1 MAKTASEVLT
11 AAHGRLGYNGGGT
24 PDAPITTFGE
34 WFGWQTQWCAIF
46 VSWCLAAAD
55 VERLGRWAKGED
67 FCPAWVDSFKTNDR
81 WRTADPQ
88 PGDLV
93 FYSWNLDGVANH
105 VGLVE
110 SVTAAG
116 SIVTIEG
123 NTDERGGGSGGKVMR
138 HVRRA
143 NIAGFGHP
151 DYVTLVRD
159 PKTAPGFPVPV
170 VMRPI
175 VDEYAPP
182 EGGAVLVAD
191 NGDTYAFGAARYPG
205 PQSRRSHDPYQFE
218 PVVDELTL
226 PTGGILLLATSG
238 AVYALLGAPY
248 QGAANGKDYFRG
260 RTAARLELTS
270 DGRYAIVATSGERYG
285 PGF

>member
-123 NTDERGGGSGGKVMR
+123 NTDDPTIAAYVDGNCC
-138 HVRRA
+138 RRK
-143 NIAGFGHP
+143 HRTT
-151 DYVTLVRD
+151 DYVL
-159 PKTAPGFPVPV
+159 GYG
-170 VMRPI
+170 I
-175 VDEYAPP
+175 PP
-182 EGGAVLVAD
+182 YETTEEGNELNDDQAKKL
-191 NGDTYAFGAARYPG
+191 
-205 PQSRRSHDPYQFE
+205 
-218 PVVDELTL
+218 DELHALFFGEAGGQRLAKLDGTL
-226 PTGGILLLATSG
+226 FAITNGNGYLQAFTRGVNDALARIKEKLQ
-238 AVYALLGAPY
+238 A
-248 QGAANGKDYFRG
+248 
-260 RTAARLELTS
+260 
-270 DGRYAIVATSGERYG
+270 
-285 PGF
+285 